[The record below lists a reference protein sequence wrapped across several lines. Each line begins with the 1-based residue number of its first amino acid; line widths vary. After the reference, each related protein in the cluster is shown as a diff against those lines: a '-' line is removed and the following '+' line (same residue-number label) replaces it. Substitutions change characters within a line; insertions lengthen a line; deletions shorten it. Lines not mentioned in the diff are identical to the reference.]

1 MTVSWARPRRF
12 LTSVLVVVIGLV
24 FAGPLIYLV
33 LRSLE
38 LGGRLGEFLTDAS
51 TWVPLGRTVLLAA
64 AVGTSTA
71 VVGTAMAWLVV
82 RTDLPGRRVLRVL
95 APLPLVLPSFVGATA
110 LLAGLTPGGLVS
122 ELLAPIGIE
131 SLPRLEGFWGSWF
144 VLTLFTYPLVYLP
157 VAARL
162 ATLPSSLEES
172 ARMLGRTAP
181 AVAREV
187 LLPQAATSVA
197 AGALLVVLYTISE
210 FGVVSLL
217 RYGTLTQQI
226 YQAKLDPTSWLPLSL
241 VLAALAV
248 AVTAGERVVARR
260 SRTIAVGRG
269 RQGRPLPL
277 GRWRWPAA
285 AAVVFLLAN
294 ALIGPLAVLA
304 YWAIRGYTADSAAT
318 SLSLEPGE
326 LVTPALST
334 IGVSVAAAV
343 LAVAVVLPVA
353 RSVGRRRSRAG
364 HAASVMI
371 VAGYAL
377 PGLVVALSMV
387 FWSLSSDPAAVLYQT
402 VPLLVMAYAIHFG
415 AQAMRTAQVAVE
427 GVPGRMEDAARMLG
441 ASAWRRLTVVE
452 VPIMLPGLVA
462 GAGLVMVSAMK
473 ELPATLVLSPPGFST
488 LATTIWD
495 AYEFGSYAQMGVA
508 GLVLVA
514 VSGTLTWALV
524 IRRAEL
530 L

>member
-1 MTVSWARPRRF
+1 
-12 LTSVLVVVIGLV
+12 
-24 FAGPLIYLV
+24 
-33 LRSLE
+33 
-38 LGGRLGEFLTDAS
+38 
-51 TWVPLGRTVLLAA
+51 
-64 AVGTSTA
+64 
-71 VVGTAMAWLVV
+71 
-82 RTDLPGRRVLRVL
+82 
-95 APLPLVLPSFVGATA
+95 
-110 LLAGLTPGGLVS
+110 
-122 ELLAPIGIE
+122 
-131 SLPRLEGFWGSWF
+131 
-144 VLTLFTYPLVYLP
+144 
-157 VAARL
+157 
-162 ATLPSSLEES
+162 
-172 ARMLGRTAP
+172 
-181 AVAREV
+181 
-187 LLPQAATSVA
+187 
-197 AGALLVVLYTISE
+197 
-210 FGVVSLL
+210 
-217 RYGTLTQQI
+217 
-226 YQAKLDPTSWLPLSL
+226 
-241 VLAALAV
+241 
-248 AVTAGERVVARR
+248 
-260 SRTIAVGRG
+260 
-269 RQGRPLPL
+269 L

-304 YWAIRGYTADSAAT
+304 YWAVRGYTADSATT

-353 RSVGRRRSRAG
+353 RSVGRRRSRVG

-377 PGLVVALSMV
+377 PGLVVALSLV

-488 LATTIWD
+488 LATAIWD

-508 GLVLVA
+508 GLALVA